1 MLIFKEFISVIMPT
15 SKEFTSARRLEL
27 YKKALRLIERD
38 VRIKG
43 YYNLGLCFAIS
54 EELTYYEPSP
64 YVHMEAYP
72 ELIKYQP
79 EKLVKYHWWTP
90 GDFQS
95 RIEVLKAVIAELE
108 EQITLKS

>member
-1 MLIFKEFISVIMPT
+1 MLT

-27 YKKALRLIERD
+27 YKKALRLIERT
-38 VRIKG
+38 VRTKG

-54 EELTYYEPSP
+54 EELEYYEPLP

-72 ELIKYQP
+72 ELIKYRP
-79 EKLVKYHWWTP
+79 EKLVNHYWWP
-90 GDFQS
+90 NGDFQS

-108 EQITLKS
+108 EQIALKS

>member
-1 MLIFKEFISVIMPT
+1 MPA

-38 VRIKG
+38 VRITG
-43 YYNLGLCFAIS
+43 YYRLGLCFAIS
-54 EELTYYEPSP
+54 EELAYYEPSP
-64 YVHMEAYP
+64 YVNMEAYP

-79 EKLVKYHWWTP
+79 GKFANYYWWP
-90 GDFQS
+90 QGDFQS

-108 EQITLKS
+108 EQIALKS